1 MPKCPQCD
9 LVLEDSSH
17 IRRHFLNAHE
27 KKESYHCSQCASVFK
42 RLDNLKL
49 HIKVKH
55 SEGGPQTW
63 QCQYC
68 DFKTTKKC
76 SLLIDLYDTFLV

>member
-9 LVLEDSSH
+9 LVLEYSSNL
-17 IRRHFLNAHE
+17 RRHILQVHD
-27 KKESYHCSQCASVFK
+27 KKESYHCTQCNCVFK
-42 RLDNLKL
+42 RLDNLKT

-55 SEGGPQTW
+55 SESGPQTW

-68 DFKTTKKC
+68 DFKTTQNP
-76 SLLIDLYDTFLV
+76 V